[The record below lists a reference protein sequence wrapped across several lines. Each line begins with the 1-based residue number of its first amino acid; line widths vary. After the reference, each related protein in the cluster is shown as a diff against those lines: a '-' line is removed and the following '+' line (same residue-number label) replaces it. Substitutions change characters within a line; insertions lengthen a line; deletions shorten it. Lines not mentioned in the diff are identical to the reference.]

1 MRILIIRHAEPDYAK
16 DSLTEKGWREA
27 EFLADKLEHEKIDAC
42 YLSPLGRAQDTAK
55 VTLRR
60 TGQKAKTL
68 GWLREFHAPVYD
80 KITKKV
86 HGPWDLM
93 PSFYTPQDDLY
104 DINKWGDTKYM
115 RSGFRVKAE
124 YNRVCKGLD
133 KVLASHGY
141 ERKGKYYKAV
151 NPNMDTVAFLCHF
164 GVECVMLSHLLHI
177 SPVCLWQG
185 FCAAPS
191 SVTTLYTEERE
202 KGIAVFRCSSFGD
215 ISHLYA
221 KNEPPSFAAR
231 FCEMYA
237 NEDERH

>member
-133 KVLASHGY
+133 KVRASHGY

-151 NPNMDTVAFLCHF
+151 NPNMDTVAVFCHLC
-164 GVECVMLSHLLHI
+164 VDCVKL
-177 SPVCLWQG
+177 
-185 FCAAPS
+185 
-191 SVTTLYTEERE
+191 
-202 KGIAVFRCSSFGD
+202 
-215 ISHLYA
+215 
-221 KNEPPSFAAR
+221 
-231 FCEMYA
+231 
-237 NEDERH
+237 

>member
-104 DINKWGDTKYM
+104 DINKWADTQYM
-115 RSGFRVKAE
+115 RSGVRVKAE

-151 NPNMDTVAFLCHF
+151 NPNMEPRSAKKAL
-164 GVECVMLSHLLHI
+164 
-177 SPVCLWQG
+177 
-185 FCAAPS
+185 
-191 SVTTLYTEERE
+191 
-202 KGIAVFRCSSFGD
+202 RC
-215 ISHLYA
+215 
-221 KNEPPSFAAR
+221 FAAAR
-231 FCEMYA
+231 SGTFPTCTQKASRRRLRRGFAKCMQTKTNGIKIRINKTPETSCFGGFIFCSFLLDFCYFK
-237 NEDERH
+237 